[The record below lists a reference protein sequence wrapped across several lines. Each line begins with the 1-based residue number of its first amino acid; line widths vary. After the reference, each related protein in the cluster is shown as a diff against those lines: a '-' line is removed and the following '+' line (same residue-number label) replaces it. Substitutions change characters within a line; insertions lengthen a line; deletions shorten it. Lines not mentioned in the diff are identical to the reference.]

1 MTNIESGKDFVHQL
15 YESCLCHKGNQAF
28 CVDDTFYTYGQLA
41 ARVAAIR
48 SVIRKEPGKT
58 IGLVANDDID
68 TYASILALWMEG
80 RCYVPLHPLQ
90 PLARCIDIIEQVGI
104 TVILDS
110 SGNTR
115 YDHQKVIHTASLPE
129 TGALTPP
136 TQSLDEE
143 ALAYILFTSGSTG
156 RPKGVPVSFGNL
168 KAFIHSF
175 HTLGFQLD
183 KDDRCLQMFDLT
195 FDLSVGSYL
204 LPLLHGSCLY
214 TVKPGKVKWQE
225 AFRLLDEYQLTSVLM
240 VPSVIHY
247 LIPYLDELEAPQLRY
262 SLFCGEALD
271 AKETALWQQAVPNA
285 EVWNVYGPTEDTI
298 YCTAYRVPRTEI
310 KTCNGIVSIGKPMQE
325 VHTLIVTP
333 GLKETPKGQKG
344 ELCLAG
350 RQLTPG
356 YWNNDAKNE
365 EAFFRHNGERWY
377 LTGDICAMDE
387 DGDLLYY
394 GRKDSQVKIQ
404 GYRIEL
410 SEIEYVARRFYKDK
424 VAVVAV
430 PVKDAHDNT
439 VIALAAETEDDPRAD
454 QLIDMLK
461 QYLPAYM
468 VPSSVVCMPQF
479 PQNANNKIDRK
490 TIKQL
495 IEQ

>member
-48 SVIRKEPGKT
+48 SVIRKEPRKT
-58 IGLVANDDID
+58 IGLVANDDLD

-183 KDDRCLQMFDLT
+183 KDDR
-195 FDLSVGSYL
+195 
-204 LPLLHGSCLY
+204 
-214 TVKPGKVKWQE
+214 
-225 AFRLLDEYQLTSVLM
+225 
-240 VPSVIHY
+240 
-247 LIPYLDELEAPQLRY
+247 
-262 SLFCGEALD
+262 
-271 AKETALWQQAVPNA
+271 
-285 EVWNVYGPTEDTI
+285 
-298 YCTAYRVPRTEI
+298 
-310 KTCNGIVSIGKPMQE
+310 
-325 VHTLIVTP
+325 
-333 GLKETPKGQKG
+333 
-344 ELCLAG
+344 
-350 RQLTPG
+350 
-356 YWNNDAKNE
+356 
-365 EAFFRHNGERWY
+365 
-377 LTGDICAMDE
+377 
-387 DGDLLYY
+387 
-394 GRKDSQVKIQ
+394 
-404 GYRIEL
+404 
-410 SEIEYVARRFYKDK
+410 
-424 VAVVAV
+424 
-430 PVKDAHDNT
+430 
-439 VIALAAETEDDPRAD
+439 
-454 QLIDMLK
+454 
-461 QYLPAYM
+461 
-468 VPSSVVCMPQF
+468 
-479 PQNANNKIDRK
+479 
-490 TIKQL
+490 
-495 IEQ
+495 